1 MLKNILKRKTKEQ
14 KFWDWFSSRSDQYL
28 DFEKNQDRLFDN
40 LKLQLNKINGDLTF
54 EFGPVSSNHRREFVI
69 SADGIKKS
77 FPDVI
82 NLVNSAPVLDHF
94 EIVAFRQPHLGFTQI
109 SFKDIQIDLKDVF
122 FRYGKDNGK
131 IGIELNIRNYQENN
145 DWGAAAFIL
154 LDNILGEYD
163 TEMNL
168 SWIERKKLDELEIL
182 KLLPIT
188 DLPTVMANY
197 KKEIQN

>member
-1 MLKNILKRKTKEQ
+1 MSIFVLKTKEQ
-14 KFWDWFSSRSDQYL
+14 KFWDWFSERSGQYF
-28 DFEKNQDRLFDN
+28 DFEKDQEKLFRD
-40 LKLQLNKINGDLTF
+40 LKLRINKVNEDLTF
-54 EFGPVSSNHRREFVI
+54 EFGPISESKQREFII

-82 NLVNSAPVLDHF
+82 KLVKAAPEFSNFKV
-94 EIVAFRQPHLGFTQI
+94 IAFRQPHMDFTQI
-109 SFKDIQIDLKDVF
+109 NFKDIQIDFKDVF

-131 IGIELNIRNYQENN
+131 IGIELNIRGYQNNN
-145 DWGAAAFIL
+145 DWGTATFIL
-154 LDNILGEYD
+154 LDTILGEYD

-168 SWIERKKLDELEIL
+168 SWIDRKELNELELI

-188 DLPTVMANY
+188 DLPKIMTDY